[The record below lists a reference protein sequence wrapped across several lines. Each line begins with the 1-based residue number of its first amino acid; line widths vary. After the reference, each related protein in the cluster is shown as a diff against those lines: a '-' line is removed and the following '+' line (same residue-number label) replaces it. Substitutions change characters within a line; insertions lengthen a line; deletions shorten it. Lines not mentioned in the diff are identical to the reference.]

1 MSLTM
6 TQSKF
11 NSANQQAYPIQ
22 PIVSRTTMPFS
33 KRNFSSMTLSTNT
46 YIPINRNI
54 QSNTNVNIN
63 QYIRQPPMSSA
74 SVARPH
80 RDLLSPNGHSN
91 PGLPSEAR
99 PSWSTIIA
107 NDDAKKPKMLWGKPT
122 WYLLHMMA
130 EKIQESRFQEIRQ
143 EFLNIIFLICSN
155 LPCPTC
161 AVHAKQYL
169 ERVKY
174 QWIYTKEQLKQMLFI
189 FHNDVNSRKG
199 YAHFMDKDLDNLYSK
214 SNPPVIIQNFINE
227 FNRKNKSVRLLA
239 DDMNRQR
246 IIDTLKVWFNKNITF
261 FTAPL
266 TLTP

>member
-33 KRNFSSMTLSTNT
+33 KRNFSSMALSTNT

-63 QYIRQPPMSSA
+63 QYIRHP
-74 SVARPH
+74 SVVV
-80 RDLLSPNGHSN
+80 
-91 PGLPSEAR
+91 
-99 PSWSTIIA
+99 
-107 NDDAKKPKMLWGKPT
+107 NDDTKKPKMLWGKPT

>member
-1 MSLTM
+1 MFHKMSLTM

-11 NSANQQAYPIQ
+11 NSATKQAYPVQ
-22 PIVSRTTMPFS
+22 PIVSRNVMPFS

-46 YIPINRNI
+46 YIPVDRTIP
-54 QSNTNVNIN
+54 SNANANVNIN
-63 QYIRQPPMSSA
+63 RYIRHSA
-74 SVARPH
+74 VVV
-80 RDLLSPNGHSN
+80 
-91 PGLPSEAR
+91 
-99 PSWSTIIA
+99 
-107 NDDAKKPKMLWGKPT
+107 NDDIKKPQMLWGKPT

-130 EKIQESRFQEIRQ
+130 EKIQEPRFQEIRQ

-169 ERVKY
+169 ERVRY
-174 QWIYTKEQLKQMLFI
+174 QWIYTKEQLKQMLFV

-199 YAHFMDKDLDNLYSK
+199 YVAFTNHDLDNLYSK
-214 SNPPVIIQNFINE
+214 SNPPIIIQNFIIE

-246 IIDTLKVWFNKNITF
+246 IIDTLKVWFNKNMVYF
-261 FTAPL
+261 NAPL
-266 TLTP
+266 TLAP